1 MYYHSFHEEM
11 QKRFGEKVYKLSLDG
26 GFTCPN
32 RDGTLDTRG
41 CSFCLAGSGAFA
53 ASGQDIRSQ
62 LAAAKQLV
70 GRKYTGSRYI
80 AYFQSYTATYAPLSR
95 LRALFEAVLEEEDIC
110 ALAIGTRPDCLPE
123 EVLALLEELNR
134 RKPLWVEL
142 GLQTIREDTARRIRR
157 GYPLAV
163 YDDAASRLR
172 AHGLEYVVHMI
183 IGLPGETARDAVE
196 TARYIGASG
205 AAGIKLQLLHVLEGT
220 DLAEEYKAGLFRT
233 LDRDTYFRI
242 LADCLRVL
250 PREVTVH
257 RLTGDGDRKHLL
269 APLWSADKKRV
280 LGSLQQYLT
289 AQNVVQGEA
298 LTDPSRC
305 GIHSVFNERNPL

>member
-80 AYFQSYTATYAPLSR
+80 AYFQSYTATYAPVSR
-95 LRALFEAVLEEEDIC
+95 LRALFEAVLEEDDIC
-110 ALAIGTRPDCLPE
+110 ALAVGTRPDCLPE
-123 EVLALLEELNR
+123 DVLALLEELSR

-142 GLQTIREDTARRIRR
+142 GLQTVREDTARRIRR

-163 YDDAASRLR
+163 YDDAARRLR

-183 IGLPGETARDAVE
+183 IGLPGETAQDAVE

-220 DLAEEYKAGLFRT
+220 DLAEEYRAGLFRT
-233 LDRDTYFRI
+233 LDRDSYFRI

-250 PREVTVH
+250 PPEVTIH

-298 LTDPSRC
+298 LTGLSRC